1 MSEDEA
7 GAPSPVLS
15 PKSDTPDAA
24 SVEKLK
30 DLIVRDRDQIVQKG
44 LGFFDELS
52 QKELHLAEQIRS
64 LEAAMSNLKTLTV
77 KASRQ
82 HIAKEMRRKAARKK
96 TRVFRKPKQPS
107 TPSPKAPKRIIK
119 KQKKAPKE
127 EVIELSPG
135 YIFTPDYEAKDPVS
149 VMFMRKGPRRTTF
162 KNGDVKMEFPD
173 GTTKTKHEGMT
184 FTKYANGDY
193 QQDYEDGTT
202 YYRYNSNKSLE
213 MRLTNGDVILLF
225 ENGQKE
231 EYFSSGRS
239 RITCVDGTIITK
251 E

>member
-7 GAPSPVLS
+7 GAASPVPSPRG
-15 PKSDTPDAA
+15 DAV
-24 SVEKLK
+24 STDKLK

-44 LGFFDELS
+44 LGFFEELS

-64 LEAAMSNLKTLTV
+64 LEAAMSNLRTLTV

-82 HIAKEMRRKAARKK
+82 HIAKEMRRKESRKK
-96 TRVFRKPKQPS
+96 KPNARLFRKPKQPN
-107 TPSPKAPKRIIK
+107 TPSPQAKKRVIK
-119 KQKKAPKE
+119 RQKKAPKE
-127 EVIELSPG
+127 EVVELSPG
-135 YIFTPDYEAKDPVS
+135 YVFTPDYEAKDPVS
-149 VMFMRKGPRRTTF
+149 VIFMRKGPRRTTY

-202 YYRYNSNKSLE
+202 YYRYSSNNSLE

-225 ENGQKE
+225 EDGQKE
-231 EYFSSGRS
+231 EHFSSGRS
-239 RITCVDGTIITK
+239 RITYADKTIVTK